1 MNVMSKYLGIVLS
14 VIIAVVI
21 SACGEK
27 GTKKADKP
35 IKIATIACDDS
46 FENIMSRE
54 IDVFEYLYRD
64 MSIIPYYVNQNAALD
79 SLFSLKTRTIVV
91 PRQLTAKEIS
101 YLKGKRRNVKQSKI
115 AVDAIALIVNKENT
129 TEILSLNEIAQIL
142 SGELTQW
149 NDIEPN
155 KLGRID
161 VVFDHQGS
169 STVKYMKDSLLDGR
183 DFGANVFAQKSNA
196 EVFKAVKERKNAI
209 GIIGVSWI
217 SSDMRAPDMSRE
229 DRIEA
234 LERNDT
240 TQMDFDSGIKV
251 LKVRRNDDIR
261 AYKPYQAYIYDG
273 SYPLFRSIYMITTAA
288 NGSTGHSFYSFVT
301 GFRGQKI
308 IQMTGILP
316 ATIQPRMVSL
326 E

>member
-1 MNVMSKYLGIVLS
+1 MKKYLSIILS
-14 VIIAVVI
+14 VVLTLVLT
-21 SACGEK
+21 SCGGHSGKK
-27 GTKKADKP
+27 GETP

-46 FENIMSRE
+46 FENIMMQE
-54 IDVFEYLYRD
+54 IDVFEYLYKD
-64 MSIIPYYVNQNAALD
+64 MTIIPYYTNERDALD
-79 SLFSLKTRTIVV
+79 SLFSLKTRTIVI

-101 YLKGKRRNVKQSKI
+101 YLKGKRRNVKQNKI
-115 AVDAIALIVNKENT
+115 AVDAIALIVNKENK
-129 TEILSLNEIAQIL
+129 TEILSMKEIAQIL

-169 STVKYMKDSLLDGR
+169 STAKYMKDSLLNGR
-183 DFGANVFAQKSNA
+183 DFGPNVFAQQSNA
-196 EVFKAVKERKNAI
+196 EVFKAVQERKNAI
-209 GIIGVSWI
+209 GIIGVSWVT
-217 SSDMRAPDMSRE
+217 SDMQAPDMSRE

-234 LERNDT
+234 LEKSDT
-240 TQMDFDSGIKV
+240 TQMDFNSGIKV
-251 LKVRRNDDIR
+251 LKIRRNDDIR

-288 NGSTGHSFYSFVT
+288 NGSTGHAFYSFVT

-316 ATIQPRMVSL
+316 ATIQPRMVNL

>member
-1 MNVMSKYLGIVLS
+1 M
-14 VIIAVVI
+14 AV
-21 SACGEK
+21 SLAACGGK
-27 GTKKADKP
+27 GGKKADKP

-46 FENIMSRE
+46 FENIISQE

-64 MSIIPYYVNQNAALD
+64 MTIIPYYVNESAALD
-79 SLFSLKTRTIVV
+79 SLFSLKTRTAVV

-115 AVDAIALIVNKENT
+115 AVDAIALIVNKENP
-129 TEILSLNEIAQIL
+129 TEILSMNEIAQIL

-169 STVKYMKDSLLDGR
+169 STVKYMKDSLLNGK

-217 SSDMRAPDMSRE
+217 SSDMKAPDMSRE

-251 LKVRRNDDIR
+251 LKVRRDDDIR

-288 NGSTGHSFYSFVT
+288 NGSTGHAFYSFVT

>member
-1 MNVMSKYLGIVLS
+1 MNRCLNIGLAILMALAIT
-14 VIIAVVI
+14 
-21 SACGEK
+21 ACGGK
-27 GTKKADKP
+27 GGKKAEKP
-35 IKIATIACDDS
+35 IRITTVACDDS
-46 FENIMSRE
+46 FENIMCQE

-64 MSIIPYYVNQNAALD
+64 MSIIPYYVNESAALD

-91 PRQLTAKEIS
+91 PRQLTAKEVS

-115 AVDAIALIVNKENT
+115 AVDAIALIVNKENP
-129 TEILSLNEIAQIL
+129 TEILSMGEIAQIL
-142 SGELTQW
+142 SGELTRW
-149 NDIEPN
+149 DEIEPN

-169 STVKYMKDSLLDGR
+169 STVKYMRDSLLNGKA
-183 DFGANVFAQKSNA
+183 FGANVFAQKSNA
-196 EVFKAVKERKNAI
+196 EVFNAVKERKNAI

-251 LKVRRNDDIR
+251 LKVRRDDDIR

-288 NGSTGHSFYSFVT
+288 NGSAGHSFYSFVT

>member
-1 MNVMSKYLGIVLS
+1 MNRYLS
-14 VIIAVVI
+14 IILTVVVAV
-21 SACGEK
+21 SLAACGGK
-27 GTKKADKP
+27 GGKKADKP

-46 FENIMSRE
+46 FENIISQE

-64 MSIIPYYVNQNAALD
+64 MTIIPYYVNESAALD
-79 SLFSLKTRTIVV
+79 SLFSLKTRTAVV

-115 AVDAIALIVNKENT
+115 AVDAIALIVNKENP
-129 TEILSLNEIAQIL
+129 TEILSMNEIAQIL

-169 STVKYMKDSLLDGR
+169 STVKYMKDSLLNGR

-217 SSDMRAPDMSRE
+217 SSDMKAPDMSRE

-251 LKVRRNDDIR
+251 LKVRRDDDIR

-288 NGSTGHSFYSFVT
+288 NGSTGHAFYSFVT

>member
-1 MNVMSKYLGIVLS
+1 MNRCLNIGLAILMALA
-14 VIIAVVI
+14 IA
-21 SACGEK
+21 ACGGK
-27 GTKKADKP
+27 GGKKAEKP
-35 IKIATIACDDS
+35 IRIATVACDDS
-46 FENIMSRE
+46 FENIMCQE

-64 MSIIPYYVNQNAALD
+64 MSIIPYYVNESAALD

-91 PRQLTAKEIS
+91 PRQLTAKEVS

-115 AVDAIALIVNKENT
+115 AVDAIALIVNKENP
-129 TEILSLNEIAQIL
+129 TEILSMGEIAQIL
-142 SGELTQW
+142 SGELTRW
-149 NDIEPN
+149 DEIEPN

-169 STVKYMKDSLLDGR
+169 STVKYMRDSLLNGKA
-183 DFGANVFAQKSNA
+183 FGANVFAQKSNA
-196 EVFKAVKERKNAI
+196 EVFNAVKERKNAI

-251 LKVRRNDDIR
+251 LKVRRDDDIR

-288 NGSTGHSFYSFVT
+288 NGSSGHSFYSFVT